1 MLCGTGVLG
10 AERTLELLL
19 APLQE
24 AGRAGSG
31 GDGSWR
37 TIEAGLYC
45 VRAVHRYWLS
55 LGSLP
60 RVRFST
66 LGKDLLPLTVPC
78 CRGCVC
84 TAPCIVPYS
93 AIMVGVTHQTV
104 SLRTCLQ
111 GICTGDCGR

>member
-1 MLCGTGVLG
+1 MVMSSCSGVVLQHARGTGVLG

-60 RVRFST
+60 RVGS
-66 LGKDLLPLTVPC
+66 VP
-78 CRGCVC
+78 
-84 TAPCIVPYS
+84 
-93 AIMVGVTHQTV
+93 
-104 SLRTCLQ
+104 
-111 GICTGDCGR
+111 